1 MHRPIDLANTRWLA
15 LPEQQRKIHL
25 PYYEKHIIATCNVV
39 NNSLGTVTEAIKAFL
54 QKQSMFANR
63 LVLDG
68 NTLWLQQEY
77 KQNELIKWK
86 NNFTIYEHTP
96 KDLTAL
102 VLTLLAPLGLHEENL
117 FRIAVWENDMAQ
129 TTFIFSCNHLLTNN
143 LKQIMTLGG
152 QIGYDQ
158 SCKYSKVINNSL
170 HYGVTISEFHDWI
183 QKKSKLDVKA
193 NDLLVDRW
201 LYYKKAVEDTK
212 YNEFVQTNIAHH
224 TMEFNL
230 DERYAA
236 FDLRQ
241 VAIFSALV
249 MIISQ
254 SCEEKLVPF
263 AILLGGRVF
272 KDISFIDV
280 VGDFSDYGVFVVRN
294 ETFEFS
300 TLMTR
305 MLGTY
310 KNEIRLE
317 THQSG
322 LIQYLLTSNNLSVQF
337 RHPIIFNYIPF
348 LSETDP
354 GEASNR
360 GIKEL
365 ETLIVKNKFSSVQ
378 GLSVR
383 IEDDLR
389 TRRIKISLKFRPDS
403 LPISKS
409 VLFDAF
415 SKINNIIGASK

>member
-1 MHRPIDLANTRWLA
+1 M
-15 LPEQQRKIHL
+15 
-25 PYYEKHIIATCNVV
+25 
-39 NNSLGTVTEAIKAFL
+39 
-54 QKQSMFANR
+54 
-63 LVLDG
+63 
-68 NTLWLQQEY
+68 
-77 KQNELIKWK
+77 
-86 NNFTIYEHTP
+86 
-96 KDLTAL
+96 
-102 VLTLLAPLGLHEENL
+102 
-117 FRIAVWENDMAQ
+117 
-129 TTFIFSCNHLLTNN
+129 
-143 LKQIMTLGG
+143 
-152 QIGYDQ
+152 
-158 SCKYSKVINNSL
+158 
-170 HYGVTISEFHDWI
+170 
-183 QKKSKLDVKA
+183 
-193 NDLLVDRW
+193 
-201 LYYKKAVEDTK
+201 
-212 YNEFVQTNIAHH
+212 
-224 TMEFNL
+224 
-230 DERYAA
+230 
-236 FDLRQ
+236 
-241 VAIFSALV
+241 
-249 MIISQ
+249 
-254 SCEEKLVPF
+254 PF